1 MIIWIASYP
10 KCGNTWVRS
19 LLSAYYFTQ
28 GGEFNF
34 SLLKNIKQFPSKEF
48 FERKITS
55 VEEASEMWVPIQKKI
70 KDSKKIFFLKTHNV
84 YGAYKGNNFTTP
96 EFTLGAINIVR
107 DPRNV
112 ITSLMNHY
120 SINEEEALKML
131 FSVHRNLR
139 DKNDINDYTN
149 YSFISS
155 WSNNYNS
162 WKISK
167 NINKILIK
175 YEDLESKRLETFLK
189 ILKFVNKLMGK
200 GDEIDNRKLKKSI
213 SSTDFEILKKKE
225 KDEGFEEA
233 VYSNDPGIKKPF
245 FNLGSK
251 NDYRKL
257 LKIDTVKLIEKKFE
271 KEMIELGYL

>member
-1 MIIWIASYP
+1 
-10 KCGNTWVRS
+10 
-19 LLSAYYFTQ
+19 
-28 GGEFNF
+28 
-34 SLLKNIKQFPSKEF
+34 
-48 FERKITS
+48 
-55 VEEASEMWVPIQKKI
+55 
-70 KDSKKIFFLKTHNV
+70 
-84 YGAYKGNNFTTP
+84 
-96 EFTLGAINIVR
+96 
-107 DPRNV
+107 
-112 ITSLMNHY
+112 
-120 SINEEEALKML
+120 ML

-189 ILKFVNKLMGK
+189 ILKFVNKLIGK
-200 GDEIDNRKLKKSI
+200 GDEIDNKKLKKSI

>member
-1 MIIWIASYP
+1 
-10 KCGNTWVRS
+10 
-19 LLSAYYFTQ
+19 
-28 GGEFNF
+28 
-34 SLLKNIKQFPSKEF
+34 
-48 FERKITS
+48 
-55 VEEASEMWVPIQKKI
+55 
-70 KDSKKIFFLKTHNV
+70 
-84 YGAYKGNNFTTP
+84 
-96 EFTLGAINIVR
+96 
-107 DPRNV
+107 
-112 ITSLMNHY
+112 MNHY

-200 GDEIDNRKLKKSI
+200 GDEIDNKKLKKSI